1 MILYSHNDPKRW
13 LNLNFAEIYVLLNA
27 DEYKTF
33 QPRVQAL
40 NNNPAVRRGLFN
52 ITAVQR
58 GKEMNSALPDSI
70 KEMLTGFNVIVRLV
84 DSIHGI
90 YTYGIGSLN
99 TSADDATWDAEF
111 EDFSKQVCETNLRQ
125 LEILESRNTSTAI
138 GAQQLYE
145 SMNLRR
151 SVFEQAQQGTLG
163 EDENFRFAESN
174 DILRVSDAI
183 CSREVIES
191 AVDAVRPDVI
201 SLLRSRPTRD
211 DNSQLSVR
219 VHLVGR
225 RVHFEFRM
233 YDKTVDIVFK
243 GHSEDFLY
251 AALLKSVTLRK
262 SLNKES
268 FNRTDDS
275 SVKWLQELHASLGY
289 DYFSTEIS
297 NMQGNRRHEA
307 KSNINK
313 KLRSKLHKLSST
325 AYNICQMKLT
335 RGLHANKYDV
345 GILSQCIFWDLPPR
359 TTPVWSK
366 K

>member
-27 DEYKTF
+27 DEYETL

-58 GKEMNSALPDSI
+58 GKEMNSILPDSI
-70 KEMLTGFNVIVRLV
+70 KEMLTGSNVIVRLV
-84 DSIHGI
+84 DSIHGT

-99 TSADDATWDAEF
+99 TSADDAAWKAEF

-138 GAQQLYE
+138 EAQQLYE
-145 SMNLRR
+145 SMNLRC
-151 SVFEQAQQGTLG
+151 SVFEQAQKGTLG

-201 SLLRSRPTRD
+201 SQLRSRPTRD
-211 DNSQLSVR
+211 DNSQLLVR
-219 VHLVGR
+219 VHIVKK
-225 RVHFEFRM
+225 RVHFEFSLGDR
-233 YDKTVDIVFK
+233 TVDVVFN

-251 AALLKSVTLRK
+251 AALLNSVTDGY
-262 SLNKES
+262 S
-268 FNRTDDS
+268 FTPRDFGSKDK
-275 SVKWLQELHASLGY
+275 VIIRRLQTLHESLGY
-289 DYFSTEIS
+289 NFFLDEMK
-297 NMQGNRRHEA
+297 NMKADRRNEA
-307 KSNINK
+307 KSKINRA
-313 KLRSKLHKLSST
+313 LRGVLNNLSPS
-325 AYNICQMKLT
+325 AYKICEVKIMQPRT
-335 RGLHANKYDV
+335 NRSEYSV
-345 GILSQCIFWDLPPR
+345 GILGKNIHWDLPPR
-359 TTPVWSK
+359 TTQILN
-366 K
+366 